1 MAPKSFGTAVSHIL
15 SCVPY
20 GNSFGN
26 FTIETPGLA
35 SNSFSAGHGG
45 TGKKSKLWGKE
56 GPSAVAIRMPRAWQ
70 VHSGPQGFPLKA
82 NMRSWFSLPF
92 LQTESL
98 SCLVYSQ
105 SGCPVDPRSS
115 MVCENLASPADCFSL
130 TEDSVLHL
138 AFLSV
143 FFWHTQP
150 FFHSPAG
157 KQPKVPCTLRENEVV
172 FCHQQITTRTRVT
185 K

>member
-82 NMRSWFSLPF
+82 NTRSWFSLPF

-115 MVCENLASPADCFSL
+115 MVCEKLSFPCRLFLPNRRQRFASGLSFCLLLAHTALLPL
-130 TEDSVLHL
+130 TG
-138 AFLSV
+138 
-143 FFWHTQP
+143 WQ
-150 FFHSPAG
+150 
-157 KQPKVPCTLRENEVV
+157 
-172 FCHQQITTRTRVT
+172 TT
-185 K
+185 